1 MPRETLQH
9 RLRELDGEVLALA
22 SMAEKAVLRSVEAI
36 RAGDQR
42 LARQVVEED
51 AEINRRRY
59 AIEEHAVHLMAT
71 QQPMAGDLREL
82 LAALFIASEL
92 ERIGDH
98 AEGNGRIALMLGT
111 RPEEGPLDALTEMTQ
126 KAASMLRRAIDAFV
140 RRDPE
145 AARSVSAE
153 DDEVDMTYSRVITGL
168 IQRGGISPDDLPL
181 VTYLMWTAHNIERV
195 ADRVTNICE
204 RVIFMTT
211 GRLEE
216 VNVSRY

>member
-1 MPRETLQH
+1 
-9 RLRELDGEVLALA
+9 
-22 SMAEKAVLRSVEAI
+22 
-36 RAGDQR
+36 
-42 LARQVVEED
+42 
-51 AEINRRRY
+51 
-59 AIEEHAVHLMAT
+59 MAT